1 MQIFLTQKLEL
12 KALQSKP
19 TTAILNVVGIDGNMY
34 EISRL
39 VSCKNREKYTAK
51 KNNYTKDSIYVVWQ
65 FAYVRRVAR
74 DFTTLKKKYRVRQYS
89 FFLSQK
95 RHQNPNLQNN
105 NFYTLC
111 TGYLPLKTIT
121 RLFWVG
127 S

>member
-1 MQIFLTQKLEL
+1 
-12 KALQSKP
+12 
-19 TTAILNVVGIDGNMY
+19 MY

-65 FAYVRRVAR
+65 FAYIRRVAR
-74 DFTTLKKKYRVRQYS
+74 DFTTLKKKYRVQQYS

-105 NFYTLC
+105 SFYTLC